1 MIERNVMASGFSKP
15 KCKAENTL
23 ELVSWLEEFASYTTD
38 RMPDTMSC
46 FVPYGTRKMNVY
58 TKDRSESCCSALKST
73 FFRTWSLLST
83 FKD

>member
-1 MIERNVMASGFSKP
+1 MLEGNVMASGFSKP
-15 KCKAENTL
+15 NCKAENTL

-46 FVPYGTRKMNVY
+46 FVPYGTRKMDVY
-58 TKDRSESCCSALKST
+58 TKYRSESCSSASKSA